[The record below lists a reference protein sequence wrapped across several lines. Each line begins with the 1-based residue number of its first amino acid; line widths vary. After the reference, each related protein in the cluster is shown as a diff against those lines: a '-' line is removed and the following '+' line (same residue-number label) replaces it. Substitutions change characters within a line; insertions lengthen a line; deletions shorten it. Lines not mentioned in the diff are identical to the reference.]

1 MRHSFRLLLIVT
13 ALIPVALPAQETASL
28 ANLPIAQLNK
38 LAESGDAAAQNELG
52 VRYRMGT
59 DVEKDPAKAI
69 PWFFKA
75 ARQGYAKAYF
85 NLGAAY
91 YNGDGVAVNDDDSCV
106 WFLLAAD
113 AGDQRAVDA
122 VARNRQQLT
131 PPQMTRCE
139 VLTATA
145 YLMGERNKQDYRKAM
160 QWYVAAA
167 DKADAIACE
176 KIAYMY
182 DRGLGVPADKQESFH
197 WLKRAADLNY
207 SPAIYELGVVYEA
220 GGVVAVDLGKARK
233 LYEQASLL
241 GFPQAFTALGNLY
254 DDGRGVKMDR
264 EKALAYYIVAANNGD
279 AEAKRKQTELSAQL
293 PAKQVSAARQEAIKL
308 VMMSKSP
315 VILVRK

>member
-1 MRHSFRLLLIVT
+1 MRHYFHLLLLAT
-13 ALIPVALPAQETASL
+13 ALISISLAAQETVSVAK
-28 ANLPIAQLNK
+28 LPIAQLQK
-38 LAESGDAAAQNELG
+38 LAESGDPAAQNELG

-59 DVEKDPAKAI
+59 DVEKDPAKAV

-106 WFLLAAD
+106 WFMLSAD
-113 AGDQRAVDA
+113 AGDQSGVNAI
-122 VARNRQQLT
+122 ARNRQQLSRQ
-131 PPQMTRCE
+131 QMNRCE
-139 VLTATA
+139 VMTATA
-145 YLMGERNKQDYRKAM
+145 YLMGERNKQDYGKAM

-167 DKADAIACE
+167 NTGDAVACE

-182 DRGLGVPADKQESFH
+182 DRGLGVPADKQESVR

-207 SPAIYELGVVYEA
+207 PPAIYELGMTYES
-220 GGVVAVDLGKARK
+220 GGVVAPDLGKAKK

-241 GFPQAFTALGNLY
+241 GFPQAFKALGNVY
-254 DDGRGVKMDR
+254 NDGRGVKIDR

-279 AEAKRKQTELSAQL
+279 VEAKVKEAELSAQL
-293 PAKQVSAARQEAIKL
+293 SAKEVSAAKKDALNL
-308 VMMSKSP
+308 VMMTKSP